1 MDKNLFLKKLKESR
15 KTKWFLISGVIVI
28 LLAGYWLSTI
38 FLSGISIKDKEKHYL
53 YIPTGANFEQVV
65 HRLDSMKVLSD
76 RSGFLFCAKMLK
88 YKQLVKPGRY
98 LLKKSMSNYKLVK
111 MLRNGNQSPV
121 LLTFNNIRTLPQLAS
136 ILSKQVEPDS
146 VSLLKT
152 FNDTAFVHKYGFNQY
167 TFIANFI
174 PNTYQLYWNI
184 SVDNLVSR
192 LNKEYKKFWDG
203 KRMEQAQSMNLTPE
217 QVITLASIVDEES
230 MRESEYPVIAG
241 VYYNRLKKGMLL
253 QADPTVKFAL
263 QDFGLRRI
271 LTKHLETNSPYN
283 TYKFKGLPPGPIR
296 IPSVKVID
304 AVLNY
309 TRHNYIYFCAR
320 EDFSGYHNFAVNEA
334 EHQLNA
340 KKYQHV
346 LNERKIW
353 K

>member
-1 MDKNLFLKKLKESR
+1 MEKNLFLKKLKESR
-15 KTKWFLISGVIVI
+15 KVGWLIAAGVV
-28 LLAGYWLSTI
+28 LLMLAGYWLSTI
-38 FLSGISIKDKEKHYL
+38 FLSGVHIKDKEKHYL
-53 YIPTGANFEQVV
+53 YIPTGANFEMVL
-65 HRLDSMKVLSD
+65 HRLDSMQVLSN
-76 RSGFLFCAKMLK
+76 RSAFLFCAKALK
-88 YKQLVKPGRY
+88 YNGLIKPGRY
-98 LLKKSMSNYKLVK
+98 LIKKSMSNYGLVK

-136 ILSKQVEPDS
+136 VLSKQVEPDS
-146 VSLLKT
+146 GSLLKA

-184 SVDNLVSR
+184 SVDNLVTR
-192 LNKEYKKFWDG
+192 LNKEYKKFWDDE
-203 KRMEQAQSMNLTPE
+203 RMEQARLMGLTPE
-217 QVITLASIVDEES
+217 QIITLASIVDEES
-230 MRESEYPVIAG
+230 MRESEYPIIAG

-296 IPSVKVID
+296 IPSVKVIN

-309 TRHNYIYFCAR
+309 TKHNYIYFCAR
-320 EDFSGYHNFAVNEA
+320 EDFSGYHNFAVNES
-334 EHQLNA
+334 EHLVNA
-340 KKYQHV
+340 KKYQQA
-346 LNERKIW
+346 LNARKIW